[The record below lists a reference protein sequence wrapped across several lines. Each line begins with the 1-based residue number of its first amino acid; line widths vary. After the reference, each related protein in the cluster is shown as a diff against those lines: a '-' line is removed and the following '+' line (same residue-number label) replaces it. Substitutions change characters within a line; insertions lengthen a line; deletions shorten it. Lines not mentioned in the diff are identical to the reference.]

1 MYENVKELGFC
12 IPKLW
17 QNLKHFCQSQNH
29 EFVKCVLI
37 LVLKLEVGF
46 NQKICLT
53 SFLNQK
59 NPDADKY
66 GSKKMRPKKYE
77 EKLSSVN
84 RLIRF

>member
-1 MYENVKELGFC
+1 MCTINTSV
-12 IPKLW
+12 
-17 QNLKHFCQSQNH
+17 
-29 EFVKCVLI
+29 
-37 LVLKLEVGF
+37 EVGF

-84 RLIRF
+84 RLIGF